1 MTRFKIKMNKV
12 IEKEIE
18 LLVEVP
24 DNTDGGVV
32 GNLLIALDYGVLDTE
47 EAAEILAKLNTQ
59 VIEENEVTTYVSTQV
74 ESIEDYKKIN
84 K

>member
-32 GNLLIALDYGVLDTE
+32 GNLLIALGYGVLDTE
-47 EAAEILAKLNTQ
+47 EATEILAKLNTQ
-59 VIEENEVTTYVSTQV
+59 VIEENEVNTCVSTQV
-74 ESIEDYKKIN
+74 ESIEN
-84 K
+84 L